1 MEKREFID
9 ALKELT
15 EKENVLST
23 GREVNELRTQFEDY
37 LIEATRQF
45 QIAELEAKD
54 RNEEFTQEE
63 WMNPLKEEFYE
74 IFSPYKEK
82 RKALIEAKR
91 GEEDENLK
99 KKRALISQLQTV
111 ITDEENIGAAFSA
124 HKEINEKW
132 KKIGDIPR
140 EKRNDI
146 QQEYSRLLE
155 QFFYNMNIYKEIKD
169 YDFKKNYEAKKELV
183 EQIKA
188 LSKVEKIKEVEAR
201 IKQLQNEFED
211 IGPTKQEQ
219 WEELKDE
226 YWSTVN
232 KIYDRIRS
240 FYDERREKMQ
250 ANIVLKKELI
260 QKAEAI
266 LTQERENVKAWSDQT
281 KDVLALQKEWKTIG
295 FGPKKENDEVWK
307 EFRGFCDQFFTL
319 KSEFFKD
326 IQSEYD
332 KIAEGKKKLIE
343 KVNAIKDNADWGPT
357 TKSIIELQKQWK
369 KAGSAGQKNEQSLW
383 KEFRAA
389 CDYFFDAKQAH
400 FDEKDKA
407 FVDNLKAKQDLV
419 EEISTYELPVDK
431 KEAIAALHGFSERF
445 SAIGFVPSKE
455 KDGIFK
461 SYKAAIDK
469 HYDSLDMKGEE
480 KEKVMFEARIKTLQG
495 SGNSAELFEKEK
507 LAIRTEIST
516 IQQEIIQFE
525 NNLGFFANSKG
536 ANALKDQVENNI
548 KAEQDKLEAL
558 KAKLKMIPNE

>member
-37 LIEATRQF
+37 LIEATRQY
-45 QIAELEAKD
+45 QIAELEAKEK
-54 RNEEFTQEE
+54 NEEFTQEE
-63 WMNPLKEEFYE
+63 WMIPLKEEFYE

-82 RKALIEAKR
+82 RKAIIDAKR
-91 GEEDENLK
+91 LEEDENLK
-99 KKRALISQLQTV
+99 KKRALITQLQTV
-111 ITDEENIGAAFSA
+111 ITNEENIGAAFSA
-124 HKEINEKW
+124 HKEINDKW

-155 QFFYNMNIYKEIKD
+155 QFFYNINIYKEIKD
-169 YDFKKNYEAKKELV
+169 YDFKKNYEAKKELLT
-183 EQIKA
+183 QIKG
-188 LSKVEKIKEVEAR
+188 LSKLEKIKEVEAA
-201 IKQLQNEFED
+201 IKQLQNEWED
-211 IGPTKQEQ
+211 VGPTTQEH
-219 WEELKDE
+219 WEELKDD
-226 YWSTVN
+226 YYSTVN

-250 ANIVLKKELI
+250 ENIVKKNELI
-260 QKAEAI
+260 AKTEAVLS
-266 LTQERENVKAWSDQT
+266 LTKDSVKDWSAQT
-281 KDVLALQKEWKTIG
+281 KEILGLQKEWKTIG

-307 EFRGFCDQFFTL
+307 KFRSLCDDFFAL

-326 IQSEYD
+326 IQQEYD

-343 KVNAIKDNADWGPT
+343 KVNALKDNTDWGPT
-357 TKSIIELQKQWK
+357 TKAIIDVQKQWK
-369 KAGSAGQKNEQSLW
+369 KAGSAGQRNEQSLW

-389 CDYFFDAKQAH
+389 CDSFFDAKQAH
-400 FDEKDKA
+400 FDQKDKV
-407 FVDNLKAKQDLV
+407 FEDNLKEKEALI
-419 EEISTYELPVDK
+419 EEIAAFVLPSDK
-431 KEAIAALHGFSERF
+431 KEAIEALHDFSERF
-445 SAIGFVPSKE
+445 SAIGFVPSKQ
-455 KDGIFK
+455 KDEVFK
-461 SYKAAIDK
+461 AYKTAIDK

-495 SGNSAELFEKEK
+495 SGNAAELFEKERQ
-507 LAIRTEIST
+507 AIRNDINA

-536 ANALKDQVENNI
+536 ANALKGQVENNI
-548 KAEQDKLEAL
+548 KAEQEKLKAL